1 MRAVRRSVFFGGR
14 SGIRYQPDERAPTAV
29 TLGLGLQ
36 FAVFNAA
43 GIVLIPTTVIRIAGG
58 SEAYLSW
65 AVFVAVAVAGAI
77 TALQAIRVGRLGAG
91 HVLLTGASGA
101 FIAVC
106 VTALAEGGPA
116 MLATLVLVSSAFQF
130 AISAWLSR
138 LRRVLTPMIS
148 GTVIMLVPVTV
159 MPIILDLVNEAPD
172 GVPASAAP
180 LSALATVC
188 VLVGIALT
196 AGGAFRLAA
205 PLVGVAAGSVV
216 AGYFG
221 LYDVDRV
228 AQASWIGLPGIGGW
242 PGLELDLGP
251 AFWALLPAFLLL
263 TLIGSME
270 TLGASAAIQG
280 VSWRQRRAVDSR
292 VLQGAVAADATS
304 NLLSG
309 LAGTV
314 PHTTYATSVSLT
326 EITGVA
332 ARGVGIATGVCFV
345 ALAFSPKMLAVA
357 LAVPGPVIAAYVA
370 VLMAILFLHGIKM
383 VVQHAGSDH
392 RKGLIAVVAFWIGV
406 CCQFGLIFPD
416 RISGFLGGMLES
428 GVVTGGLAAI
438 LLTLFVELTAPRR
451 RRLEIELELSMLP
464 RVWEFLKA
472 FSSRSGWD
480 AAMANRLEASSEETL
495 LTLLGQDDADAG
507 DGRRRRLVLL
517 ARREDGGAVLE
528 FIAGAGGDNLQDRI
542 ALLGD
547 EAASAPVE
555 REVSLRLLRHFASSV
570 LHQQY
575 HDMDVVTVRV
585 DVPTDPLRP
594 GSNPER
600 TAQ

>member
-1 MRAVRRSVFFGGR
+1 M
-14 SGIRYQPDERAPTAV
+14 
-29 TLGLGLQ
+29 
-36 FAVFNAA
+36 
-43 GIVLIPTTVIRIAGG
+43 LIPTTVIRVAGG

-77 TALQAIRVGRLGAG
+77 TAIRVGRVGAG

-130 AISAWLSR
+130 ALSAWLSR
-138 LRRVLTPMIS
+138 LRRVLTPVIS

-172 GVPASAAP
+172 GVPESAAP

-188 VLVGIALT
+188 FLVGISLRATGVL
-196 AGGAFRLAA
+196 RLAA

-216 AGYFG
+216 AGFFG
-221 LYDVDRV
+221 LYDVNRV
-228 AQASWIGLPGIGGW
+228 AEASWIGLPGSGGW
-242 PGLELDLGP
+242 PGLELDLRPG
-251 AFWALLPAFLLL
+251 FWALLPAFLLL
-263 TLIGSME
+263 TLIGSTE
-270 TLGASAAIQG
+270 TLGASAAIQR
-280 VSWRQRRAVDSR
+280 VSWRRRRAVDSR
-292 VLQGAVAADATS
+292 VLQGAVAADATG

-314 PHTTYATSVSLT
+314 PNTTYATSVSLI

-332 ARGVGIATGVCFV
+332 ARGVGFATGVSFV
-345 ALAFSPKMLAVA
+345 ALAFSPKALAVA
-357 LAVPGPVIAAYVA
+357 LAVPGPVIAAYIA
-370 VLMAILFLHGIKM
+370 VLMAILFLHGM
-383 VVQHAGSDH
+383 NLVVQHAGSDH

-406 CCQFGLIFPD
+406 SSQFGLIFPD
-416 RISGFLGGMLES
+416 QVPGIQGSILES
-428 GVVTGGLAAI
+428 GVLAGGLVAVF
-438 LLTLFVELTAPRR
+438 LTLFVELTAPRR
-451 RRLEIELELSMLP
+451 RRLETEFDLSVLP
-464 RVWEFLKA
+464 KVREFLNA
-472 FSSRSGWD
+472 FASRSGWD
-480 AAMANRLEASSEETL
+480 ATMVNRLEAASEETL
-495 LTLLGQDDADAG
+495 LTLLGQDEAG
-507 DGRRRRLVLL
+507 VRDDRRRRLVLL
-517 ARREDGGAVLE
+517 ARKEDGGAVLE
-528 FIAGAGGDNLQDRI
+528 FIAGAGGENLQDRI

-547 EAASAPVE
+547 EAARAPVE

-585 DVPTDPLRP
+585 DVPTGPPRPDPA
-594 GSNPER
+594 PER
-600 TAQ
+600 ATL